1 MEQHVR
7 ALGVIY
13 VIFGILG
20 IVLGIALLVL
30 MVGIGAASGDRD
42 AGIIMGSVGLF
53 VGLLVSILSIPTVV
67 AGVGL
72 QRYRPWARILA
83 LVLAVLHIF
92 SFPLGTAVGIYA
104 FWVLLNE
111 RTQPLFATARPAV

>member
-13 VIFGILG
+13 VILGILG
-20 IVLGIALLVL
+20 ILLGIALLVL

-42 AGIIMGSVGLF
+42 AGIIMGSIGLF
-53 VGLLVSILSIPTVV
+53 VGLLIAILSIPTIV
-67 AGVGL
+67 AGIGL

-83 LVLAVLHIF
+83 LILAVLHIF
-92 SFPLGTAVGIYA
+92 NFPLGTAVGAYA
-104 FWVLLNE
+104 FWVLLND
-111 RTQPLFATARPAV
+111 RTTTLFAAPAL

>member
-20 IVLGIALLVL
+20 VLLGIALLVL
-30 MVGIGAASGDRD
+30 LGGIGAASGDRE
-42 AGIIMGSVGLF
+42 AWWIMGGIGFF
-53 VGLLVSILSIPTVV
+53 VGAIIAILSIPTIV
-67 AGVGL
+67 AGIGL
-72 QRYRPWARILA
+72 QRFRPWARILA
-83 LVLAVLHIF
+83 LILAVLHIF
-92 SFPLGTAVGIYA
+92 SFPLGTAVGVYA

-111 RTQPLFATARPAV
+111 RTQPLFAPVPS